1 MRLKGAPT
9 CRLGAATKVLSKEAL
24 FLGMTFEEVLIFI
37 EKNPYC
43 VKNSTID
50 AFAVWKKEMWNEKWS
65 ASKAMEIIEGV
76 S

>member
-1 MRLKGAPT
+1 MKLKGAT
-9 CRLGAATKVLSKEAL
+9 TILKKQAES
-24 FLGMTFEEVLIFI
+24 LGMTFEEVLIFI

-50 AFAVWKKEMWNEKWS
+50 AFAVWKKEMWNETWS

-76 S
+76 A